1 MNKIKIYNPNK
12 VVRGN
17 ITLNGSKSISN
28 RVLIIRALCDEK
40 FDIQNLSDS
49 DDSTLLQ
56 QLINDNNTTLDAH
69 HAGTT
74 FRFLTAY
81 LALREGVQILT
92 GSSRMKK
99 RPIGDLVEALRSIG
113 ADIVYIEEEG
123 FPPLQIN
130 AFSQQK
136 INSIKLSTDI
146 SSQFVSALLLV
157 APTLPQGLRIEMQGT
172 MVSKPYINMTIN
184 IMREFGV
191 EVYWEGEYLNI
202 ASQKY
207 SPKSY
212 FVEADWSSASYIYA
226 IASLVEEAEIDII
239 GLNKKSFQGD
249 SVIVD
254 IFKNFGVETR
264 FENQK
269 IQVFKSKG
277 TVVNPYFEYNFL
289 DQPDLAQTIS
299 VCCAGLGISALFSG
313 LQTLKIKET
322 DRIAALQNE
331 LIKFG
336 VVFTKMPSKFSKNS
350 GVEYYMQEGKVL
362 HNSENFIQIE
372 TYQDHRMA
380 MAFAPLSVF
389 VPLEIENPDV
399 VSKSYPNFWLDL
411 KKLGFDISIVNER
424 FNN

>member
-1 MNKIKIYNPNK
+1 MKKIKIYNSKK
-12 VVRGN
+12 VVKGS

-28 RVLIIRALCDEK
+28 RVLIIRALCDEG
-40 FDIQNLSDS
+40 FDIHNLSDS
-49 DDSTLLQ
+49 DDTTLLQ
-56 QLINDNNTTLDAH
+56 LLISSHSTTLNAH

-81 LALREGVQILT
+81 LALREGVHVLT

-113 ADIVYIEEEG
+113 ADIVYLEEEG

-130 AFSQQK
+130 AFSHQK
-136 INSIKLSTDI
+136 NNCIRLSTDI

-157 APTLPQGLRIEMQGT
+157 APILPQGLRIEMQGN
-172 MVSKPYINMTIN
+172 MVSKPYITMTIN
-184 IMREFGV
+184 IMSVFGV
-191 EVYWEGEYLNI
+191 EVLWEGDCLNI
-202 ASQKY
+202 SPQKY
-207 SPKSY
+207 TPKSY
-212 FVEADWSSASYIYA
+212 FVEADWSSASYLYA
-226 IASLVEEAEIDII
+226 IASLAEEAEIDII
-239 GLNKKSFQGD
+239 GLDKNSFQGD

-269 IQVFKSKG
+269 LQLVKSKG

-299 VCCAGLGISALFSG
+299 VCCAGQGINALFSG

-336 VVFTKMPSKFSKNS
+336 VFFTKMPLKFSKNS

-362 HNSENFIQIE
+362 QNSEDHILIE

-389 VPLEIENPDV
+389 VPLEIENSGV
-399 VSKSYPNFWLDL
+399 ISKSYPNFWMDL
-411 KKLGFDISIVNER
+411 QKLGFDITIVN
-424 FNN
+424 